1 MKINNTRFV
10 FIVLFAAIICAG
22 CFIAVPIGP
31 GGIPIVMQN
40 MFAVLAALTLG
51 GFGGFFSALLFVA
64 AGALGLP
71 VFSGG
76 AGGIAHLLGPT
87 GGFLAGY
94 ILAALVSGCIAG
106 KPRAGE
112 KAFGIKNIVKLSLAS
127 LAGFTL
133 IYVPGILRFMQ
144 LTHRSF
150 SASIAACLIPF
161 IPGDLIKLVLSVP
174 LAAKL
179 RTIAARYFTDKS
191 E

>member
-22 CFIAVPIGP
+22 CFIAIPIGP

-40 MFAVLAALTLG
+40 MFAVLAALILG

-64 AGALGLP
+64 AGTLGLP
-71 VFSGG
+71 VFSGTS
-76 AGGIAHLLGPT
+76 GGIAHLLGPT

-94 ILAALVSGCIAG
+94 ILAALAAGCIAR
-106 KPRAGE
+106 KPRIDE
-112 KAFGIKNIVKLSLAS
+112 KAFGTKNIIKLSLAAF
-127 LAGFTL
+127 AGFAL

-161 IPGDLIKLVLSVP
+161 IPGDLVKLVLTVP

-179 RTIAARYFTDKS
+179 RSVASRYFTDKS

>member
-22 CFIAVPIGP
+22 CLIAIPIGP

-40 MFAVLAALTLG
+40 MFAVLAALILG

-64 AGALGLP
+64 AGTLGLP
-71 VFSGG
+71 VFSGS

-94 ILAALVSGCIAG
+94 ILAALAAGCIAR
-106 KPRAGE
+106 KPRIDE
-112 KAFGIKNIVKLSLAS
+112 KAFGTKNIIKLSLAAF
-127 LAGFTL
+127 AGFAL

-161 IPGDLIKLVLSVP
+161 IPGDLVKLVLTVP

-179 RTIAARYFTDKS
+179 RSVASRYFTDKS

>member
-1 MKINNTRFV
+1 MKTNNTRFL
-10 FIVLFAAIICAG
+10 FIVLFAAIISAG

-40 MFAVLAALTLG
+40 MFAVLASLILG

-76 AGGIAHLLGPT
+76 TGGIAHLLGPT
-87 GGFLAGY
+87 GGFLIGY
-94 ILAALVSGCIAG
+94 IAGALASGCIAG

-112 KAFGIKNIVKLSLAS
+112 KAFGAKNIVKLSIAAF
-127 LAGFTL
+127 AGFAL
-133 IYVPGILRFMQ
+133 IYVPGVLRFMQ
-144 LTHRSF
+144 LTGRSF
-150 SASIAACLIPF
+150 QATLAACVIPF
-161 IPGDLIKLVLSVP
+161 IPGDLIKLALSVP

-179 RTIAARYFTDKS
+179 RTVAARYFSEKS